1 VVGLDLRERSKQ
13 PSMWFMLS
21 LIAVLSGISALT
33 LWPMLKPDGRANV
46 TDPHPTAAAACP
58 ACHCARDATDKF
70 CRACGTR
77 LGEEPPSLLRS
88 LVDAVFK
95 VALKV
100 SVSEG
105 LSVWSRTHGRHRD
118 RYVGD
123 KKAEGN
129 RERKTAEAYSL
140 VMTALL
146 TLLLAA
152 SVSRVTPAAGPIAV
166 TLALYRWLEILLGF
180 VTGML
185 LNEGPLDSAS
195 VFNVAVA
202 GVNLILIAAIA
213 TVVFLSDAHDWDSGR
228 IPHGALN
235 ALYVSATNLVVLGN
249 NAYAPRSDI
258 ARLIVAMT
266 AISGVAL
273 LGVGL
278 ARAISA
284 LPRR

>member
-1 VVGLDLRERSKQ
+1 M
-13 PSMWFMLS
+13 PFMLS
-21 LIAVLSGISALT
+21 LIVVLSVISGLT
-33 LWPMLKPDGRANV
+33 LWPMLMPKEGARV
-46 TDPHPTAAAACP
+46 TDRDPAVAARCP
-58 ACHCARDATDKF
+58 ACHSARDATDRF

-77 LGEEPPSLLRS
+77 LGEEPQSLIRS
-88 LVDAVFK
+88 LVDTVFK
-95 VALKV
+95 GALKV
-100 SVSEG
+100 SVSER

-146 TLLLAA
+146 ILLLAA
-152 SVSRVTPAAGPIAV
+152 SVSRVIPAAGPIAV
-166 TLALYRWLEILLGF
+166 TVALYRWLEILLGF

-202 GVNLILIAAIA
+202 GVNLLLIAAIA
-213 TVVFLSDAHDWDSGR
+213 TAVLLSDAHDWDSGR

-258 ARLIVAMT
+258 ARVIVAMT
-266 AISGVAL
+266 ALSGVAL